1 MTVICHAFYYHLALR
16 GRIQLEKSSR
26 QDERAN
32 LTCEK
37 SFPPRRAVEFKERF
51 PPRRA
56 GEFNLR
62 EVPAKRQEECA
73 RSASSPTPVEE

>member
-62 EVPAKRQEECA
+62 EVPATTSGRFF
-73 RSASSPTPVEE
+73 PTVTVTVTVH